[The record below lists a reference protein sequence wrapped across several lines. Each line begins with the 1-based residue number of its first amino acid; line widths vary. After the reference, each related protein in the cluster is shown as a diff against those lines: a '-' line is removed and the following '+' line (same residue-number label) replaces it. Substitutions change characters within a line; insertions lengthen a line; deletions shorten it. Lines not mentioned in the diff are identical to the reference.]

1 MPIRPIT
8 PETIQEAAAAL
19 AAGELVGMP
28 TETVYGL
35 AADATDPAAVAR
47 IYAAK
52 GRPAFNPLI
61 AHIPDIAAARREA
74 IFDARAE
81 KLSESFW
88 PGPQTLV
95 LPARADGSVC
105 ELARAGLSSIAL
117 RVPAHAAAQDLLR
130 AFGKPLAAP
139 SANISG
145 RLSPTNAENV
155 AADLGDALKLILDA
169 GPCSVGVESTIVA
182 LAPDQPAR
190 LLRPGGVARE
200 DIEAL
205 IGQLSAPQKV
215 ENGGAIEAP
224 GMLSSHYAPRARLRL
239 NADSPSEGEAFL
251 AFGPDAPEG
260 ALNLSAKGDLLE
272 AAANLYAFLRQIDS
286 QGAAMIAVAPI
297 PHTGLG
303 EAINDRLARAAAP
316 RP

>member
-1 MPIRPIT
+1 MPIRPIS
-8 PETIQEAAAAL
+8 PESIQEAAAAL
-19 AAGELVGMP
+19 AAGALVGMP

-35 AADATDPAAVAR
+35 AADATNPAAVAR

-52 GRPAFNPLI
+52 DRPAFNPLI
-61 AHIPDIAAARREA
+61 AHVPDIAAARREA
-74 IFDARAE
+74 IFDDRAE
-81 KLSESFW
+81 KLAERFW
-88 PGPQTLV
+88 PGPLTLV
-95 LPARADGSVC
+95 LPVRSDGTVC

-117 RVPAHAAAQDLLR
+117 RVPAHAVAQDLLR

-145 RLSPTNAENV
+145 RLSPTTAENV

-169 GPCSVGVESTIVA
+169 GPCVVGVESTIVA
-182 LAPDQPAR
+182 LAPHQSAR

-205 IGQLSAPQKV
+205 IGPLAAPNKSG
-215 ENGGAIEAP
+215 NGGAIEAP
-224 GMLSSHYAPRARLRL
+224 GMLSSHYAPHARLRL
-239 NADSPSEGEAFL
+239 NADALREGEVFL
-251 AFGPDAPEG
+251 GFGPDAPRD
-260 ALNLSAKGDLLE
+260 ALNLSHTGDLLE

-286 QGAAMIAVAPI
+286 EGAAMIAVAPI

>member
-1 MPIRPIT
+1 
-8 PETIQEAAAAL
+8 
-19 AAGELVGMP
+19 MP

-35 AADATDPAAVAR
+35 AADATNAAAVAR

-61 AHIPDIAAARREA
+61 AHVPDIAAARREA
-74 IFDARAE
+74 IFDPRAE
-81 KLSESFW
+81 KLAERFW
-88 PGPQTLV
+88 PGPLTLV
-95 LPARADGSVC
+95 LPVRADGSVC
-105 ELARAGLSSIAL
+105 ELARAGLASIAL
-117 RVPAHAAAQDLLR
+117 RVPAHAVAQGLLR
-130 AFGKPLAAP
+130 AFGRPLAAP

-145 RLSPTNAENV
+145 RLSPTSAENV
-155 AADLGDALKLILDA
+155 AADLGDALSLILDA

-182 LAPDQPAR
+182 LAPDQPPR

-205 IGQLSAPQKV
+205 IGPLATA
-215 ENGGAIEAP
+215 GGAIEAP

-239 NADSPSEGEAFL
+239 NAEAPRNGEAFL
-251 AFGPDAPEG
+251 AFGPEAPHG
-260 ALNLSAKGDLLE
+260 VLNLSVKGDLLE

-286 QGAAMIAVAPI
+286 EGADMIAVSPI

-303 EAINDRLARAAAP
+303 EAINDRLTRAAAP
-316 RP
+316 RSV

>member
-1 MPIRPIT
+1 MPIRPIS
-8 PETIQEAAAAL
+8 PESIEEAAAAL
-19 AAGELVGMP
+19 AAGALVGMP

-35 AADATDPAAVAR
+35 AADATNPAAVAR

-61 AHIPDIAAARREA
+61 AHVPNITTARREA
-74 IFDARAE
+74 IFDPRAE
-81 KLSESFW
+81 KLAERFW
-88 PGPQTLV
+88 PGPLTLV
-95 LPARADGSVC
+95 LPVRADGSVC
-105 ELARAGLSSIAL
+105 ELARAGLASIAL
-117 RVPAHAAAQDLLR
+117 RAPAHAVAQDLLR
-130 AFGKPLAAP
+130 AFGRPLAAP

-145 RLSPTNAENV
+145 RLSPTTAENV
-155 AADLGDALKLILDA
+155 AADLGDALSLILDA

-205 IGQLSAPQKV
+205 IGPLATA
-215 ENGGAIEAP
+215 GGAIEAP

-239 NADSPSEGEAFL
+239 NAEAPRDGEAFL
-251 AFGPDAPEG
+251 AFGPEAPHG
-260 ALNLSAKGDLLE
+260 VPNLSVKGDLLE

-286 QGAAMIAVAPI
+286 KGADMIAVSPI

-303 EAINDRLARAAAP
+303 EAINDRLTRAAAP
-316 RP
+316 RSV

>member
-81 KLSESFW
+81 KLAERFW
-88 PGPQTLV
+88 PGPLTLV

>member
-1 MPIRPIT
+1 M
-8 PETIQEAAAAL
+8 
-19 AAGELVGMP
+19 AAGALVGMP

-35 AADATDPAAVAR
+35 AADATNPAAVAR
-47 IYAAK
+47 ISAAK

-61 AHIPDIAAARREA
+61 AHVPNITAARREA
-74 IFDARAE
+74 IFDPRAE
-81 KLSESFW
+81 KLAEHFW
-88 PGPQTLV
+88 PGPLTLV
-95 LPARADGSVC
+95 LPVRADGSVC
-105 ELARAGLSSIAL
+105 ELARAGLTSIAL
-117 RVPAHAAAQDLLR
+117 RAPAHAVAQDLLR

-145 RLSPTNAENV
+145 RLSPTSAENV
-155 AADLGDALKLILDA
+155 AADLGDALSLILDA

-182 LAPDQPAR
+182 LAPDQPPR

-205 IGQLSAPQKV
+205 IGPLATA
-215 ENGGAIEAP
+215 GGAIEAP

-239 NADSPSEGEAFL
+239 NAEAPRNGEAFL
-251 AFGPDAPEG
+251 AFGPEAPHG
-260 ALNLSAKGDLLE
+260 VLNLSVKGDLLE

-286 QGAAMIAVAPI
+286 EGADMIAVSPI

-303 EAINDRLARAAAP
+303 EAINDRLTRAAAP
-316 RP
+316 RSV

>member
-1 MPIRPIT
+1 MPIRPIS
-8 PETIQEAAAAL
+8 PQSIQEAAAAL
-19 AAGELVGMP
+19 ASGALVGMP

-35 AADATDPAAVAR
+35 AADATNPTAVAR

-81 KLSESFW
+81 KLALRFW
-88 PGPQTLV
+88 PGPLTLV
-95 LPARADGSVC
+95 LPVGAEGSVC

-145 RLSPTNAENV
+145 RLSPTTAQNV
-155 AADLGDALKLILDA
+155 AADLGGALSLILDA
-169 GPCSVGVESTIVA
+169 GPCAVGVESSIVA

-205 IGQLSAPQKV
+205 IGPLAAP
-215 ENGGAIEAP
+215 GGAIEAP
-224 GMLSSHYAPRARLRL
+224 GMLLSHYAPRAQLRL
-239 NADSPSEGEAFL
+239 NAAAPGAGEAFL
-251 AFGPDAPEG
+251 AFGPEAPQG

-272 AAANLYAFLRQIDS
+272 AAANLYAYLRKIDS
-286 QGAAMIAVAPI
+286 EGAAMIAVAPV

>member
-1 MPIRPIT
+1 MPIRPIS
-8 PETIQEAAAAL
+8 PESIEEAAAAL
-19 AAGELVGMP
+19 AAGALVGMP

-35 AADATDPAAVAR
+35 AADATNPAAVAR

-61 AHIPDIAAARREA
+61 AHVPNITAARREA
-74 IFDARAE
+74 IFDPRAE
-81 KLSESFW
+81 KLAERFW
-88 PGPQTLV
+88 PGPLTLV
-95 LPARADGSVC
+95 LPVRADGSVC
-105 ELARAGLSSIAL
+105 ELARAGLASIAL
-117 RVPAHAAAQDLLR
+117 RAPAHAVAQDLLR
-130 AFGKPLAAP
+130 AFGRPLAAP

-145 RLSPTNAENV
+145 RLSPTTAENV
-155 AADLGDALKLILDA
+155 AADLGDALSLILDA

-182 LAPDQPAR
+182 LAPDQPTR

-205 IGQLSAPQKV
+205 IGPLATA
-215 ENGGAIEAP
+215 GGAIEAP

-239 NADSPSEGEAFL
+239 NAEAPRDGEAFL
-251 AFGPDAPEG
+251 AFGPEAPHG
-260 ALNLSAKGDLLE
+260 VQNLSVKGDLLE

-286 QGAAMIAVAPI
+286 KGADMIAVSPI

-303 EAINDRLARAAAP
+303 EAINDRLTRAAAP
-316 RP
+316 RSV